1 MTTLAEPASP
11 AAPATSPQAS
21 PALGRRL
28 LTLVPWLLPA
38 ISAFW
43 VLHDYDTPDRQIALY
58 AGYLLLAVV
67 VPGTLVFRAA
77 FGSRGNLPEDLGLGA
92 ATGLVV
98 LLAGW
103 ALAAATGLQ
112 HLLPGWPVL
121 VAVLFLAVPGLRRH
135 WRTGPGEP
143 LPAGWSWAMAMV
155 LFLVT
160 LWGATVFRT
169 VPLPPSTVEIYPDL
183 YYHLALVHEMTRSM
197 PFQVPQLAGE
207 TLRYH
212 YLSDADIATGSMIT
226 GIPAVTVFFRLWLL
240 PVVAIAVVVFAALA
254 RGVTGRWWTGPV
266 AATLGFVAQAVS
278 VGGVASPPG
287 IGLPITL
294 LSPSQT
300 YAMPLIGL
308 FVVIA
313 VDVLRGRPPRWWG
326 WALLPLL
333 ALACAGSKA
342 SVLPPLAAGL
352 LLAGAVTLVVRRTV
366 PWHTAGLLAVVGFG
380 MVVGLKLFAGGGA
393 GTLQP
398 QFLGTLRWFLPYQ
411 DVVGIPDDVR
421 WGGLVPDGL
430 EVAGTAARWFVAWTM
445 LWWLL
450 VQAPRLIG
458 LALPPVVRWRRPR
471 QWADDQVPWL
481 LGGIVVAGVLAMWLL
496 WHPSASQIYFYNA
509 VLPVCGVLTAWAL
522 ADRVRGWRVPLAG
535 AVAGALWETFAP
547 QVTRPAETTEGAWAW
562 AMAVPLLRTAALVA
576 VLSLIA
582 VLIWR
587 GRAARSLTAALIAAV
602 AGAGTVGAVSRTVET
617 LNAPPAVKARENVA
631 VTAAEMRAAFWLERN
646 AGEEDLVAT
655 NVHCMP
661 MNTKQCNARAFW
673 VAGLGGHRTLV
684 ESWAYTDRTVGAN
697 GVNGL
702 KYFFQPAPDP
712 AVYALNQRVFQQ
724 GNAADVARLRD
735 EYGVRWL
742 FADTAAGKVAG
753 PALKAAAEVV
763 HRQGTV
769 TIFRLR

>member
-1 MTTLAEPASP
+1 MTTVLETPAP
-11 AAPATSPQAS
+11 AAPA
-21 PALGRRL
+21 PARTLSRL
-28 LTLVPWLLPA
+28 WAVAPWLLPA
-38 ISAFW
+38 VSAFG
-43 VLHDYDTPDRQIALY
+43 VLHTYDTPDRQIALY
-58 AGYLLLAVV
+58 AVYLLLAVV

-112 HLLPGWPVL
+112 HLLIGWP
-121 VAVLFLAVPGLRRH
+121 AVVMALFAAVPALRRH
-135 WRTGPGEP
+135 WRTGPGDP
-143 LPAGWSWAMAMV
+143 LPIGWHVAMAAV

-169 VPLPPSTVEIYPDL
+169 IPLPPSTVELYPDL

-207 TLRYH
+207 TLKYH
-212 YLSDADIATGSMIT
+212 YLSDADIASASMVT
-226 GIPAVTVFFRLWLL
+226 GIAPHMVFFRLWLM
-240 PVVAIAVVVFAALA
+240 PVAAVAVVVFAALA
-254 RGVTGRWWTGPV
+254 RSVSGRWWTGPV
-266 AATLGFVAQAVS
+266 AATVGFVGQS
-278 VGGVASPPG
+278 VVAGNVASPPG

-313 VDVLRGRPPRWWG
+313 VDVLRGRGLHRMG
-326 WALLPLL
+326 WAFLPLL
-333 ALACAGSKA
+333 AIACAGSKA

-352 LLAGAVTLVVRRTV
+352 LLAGVIHLIGKRTI
-366 PWHTAGLLAVVGFG
+366 PWTTIGLLAAVGFG
-380 MVVGLKLFAGGGA
+380 MVIGLKLFAGGGA

-398 QFLGTLRWFLPYQ
+398 QFLATMRWFLPYQ
-411 DVVGIPDDVR
+411 EIIGIPNDVQ

-430 EVAGTAARWFVAWTM
+430 EVAGTAARWFVAWS
-445 LWWLL
+445 LIWWFL
-450 VQAPRLIG
+450 VQSPRLVG
-458 LALPPVVRWRRPR
+458 LFLPPKVRWLKPRR
-471 QWADDQVPWL
+471 WADDQVPWL
-481 LGGIVVAGVLAMWLL
+481 LGGIVVAGVLGMWML

-522 ADRVRGWRVPLAG
+522 ADRVRGWIVPVLGAAAG
-535 AVAGALWETFAP
+535 GLWEFFAP
-547 QVTRPAETTEGAWAW
+547 EVTKPVEPTEGGWAW
-562 AMAVPLLRTAALVA
+562 AMALPLLRTAGLVTVVA
-576 VLSLIA
+576 LIA

-587 GRAARSLTAALIAAV
+587 RRAARALTTALIAAI
-602 AGAGTVGAVSRTVET
+602 AAAGTVSAVSRTAET
-617 LNAPPAVKARENVA
+617 LSGPPAIKARNNVA
-631 VTAAEMRAAFWLERN
+631 VTAAEMKAALWLHDN
-646 AGEEDLVAT
+646 AGENDLVAT

-661 MNTKQCNARAFW
+661 MKVPQCNARAFW

-684 ESWAYTDRTVGAN
+684 ESWAYTDRTVAAN
-697 GVNGL
+697 GVNDL

-712 AVYALNQRVFQQ
+712 EVYALNQRAFEK
-724 GNAADVARLRD
+724 GDPADVARLRS

-742 FADTAAGKVAG
+742 FADRAAGKVAN
-753 PALKAAAEVV
+753 AELKAAGAMVV
-763 HRQGTV
+763 HQSGTV
-769 TIFRLR
+769 IVYRLY